1 MRRKTAP
8 SLEDVSAVIGDIH
21 DAGMGETEWLA
32 ALQRIEGLFDAG
44 KATLWMQA
52 PSGDFRD
59 VRSPERNT
67 DIARDYAE
75 HFGRLDTLRPA
86 VMRASV
92 GTILTNDMVVP
103 PSEFVR
109 TEFYNDFASRYD
121 IHGCMQARVFDGPG
135 WDGYVAIARS
145 HRSGTFERDDVRLLH
160 LLLPHLRRAM
170 QTRFRLASAG
180 IQHDFVLEALD
191 RLSHGVLIVD
201 AQARVVYANSAAEA
215 ILRKGDGLAVEATSR
230 KLRGATSGRTS
241 ALHRLVAR
249 AADRGGTLAEG
260 DGSGALRLDRLTG
273 TPLLL
278 SVAPMRAEA
287 AWNVS
292 PRPAALLLIGAP
304 EDGTP
309 SPPVHLRALYDLT
322 PAETAVA
329 GRIALGNGVEATARA
344 LRVKPATVRWHLQR
358 VFEKTGTHRQAELA
372 RLVERLGIA
381 GGNGHA

>member
-8 SLEDVSAVIGDIH
+8 SLEDLSAVIGDIH
-21 DAGMGETEWLA
+21 DAGMGGEWLA
-32 ALQRIEGLFDAG
+32 ALQQIRGLLNASG
-44 KATLWMQA
+44 TTVWMQA

-59 VRSPERNT
+59 VDSLERT
-67 DIARDYAE
+67 TETRDYADYYE
-75 HFGRLDTLRPA
+75 RLDTLRFA
-86 VMRASV
+86 VMRAST
-92 GTILTNDMVVP
+92 GTILTNEMVVP
-103 PSEFVR
+103 RSEFVR
-109 TEFYNDFASRYD
+109 TEFYADYVVR
-121 IHGCMQARVFDGPG
+121 HGLHDCMQVRIFDSPECIGVMAISRTERVG
-135 WDGYVAIARS
+135 A
-145 HRSGTFERDDVRLLH
+145 FEGEDVRLLR

-170 QTRFRLASAG
+170 QTRLRLASAG
-180 IQHDFVLEALD
+180 IQHDFALEALD

-230 KLRGATSGRTS
+230 KLRGATSGQTS
-241 ALHRLVAR
+241 ALHRLVAQ

-260 DGSGALRLDRLTG
+260 ESSGVLRLDRLTG

-278 SVAPMRAEA
+278 STAPVRAEV

-292 PRPAALLLIGAP
+292 PRPASLLLIGVP
-304 EDGTP
+304 EDEA
-309 SPPVHLRALYDLT
+309 PPAPAHLRALYDLT
-322 PAETAVA
+322 PAEAAVA

-358 VFEKTGTHRQAELA
+358 VFEKTRTHRQAELA
-372 RLVERLGIA
+372 RLVERLGVA